1 MKNLPEFNF
10 RFIIGFRHI
19 FSRCRARQPVLGGGS
34 CRQFFIC
41 REKENTMNIKR
52 AKQEIRDSIE
62 AYLSKDEFGEYR
74 IPAIRQRPILL
85 MGPPGIGKTQIMEQI
100 ARECGI
106 ALVSYTITHHTRQSA
121 VGLPFIVKKNY
132 GEEEFSVTE
141 YTMSEIISSVYD
153 KMEKT
158 GLKEGILFIDEINCV
173 SETLAP
179 MMLQFLQ
186 GKTFGNQKVPEGW
199 VIVTAG
205 NPPEY
210 NKSVREFDVVTL
222 DRIKKIDVEADFDVW
237 KEYAYQQGIH
247 PAVISYLELR
257 RKNFYRVENTVD
269 GKIFA
274 TARGWEDLSRLI
286 QVYEILG
293 KTVDRE
299 VVSQYIQHRMIAKD
313 FASYLALYYKYR
325 TDYKVEDILKGK
337 WDSITL
343 GKIRTASLDE
353 HLSIV
358 SLLNGKLSE
367 LFTECYL
374 TDAYLT
380 KLYDYMVYF
389 REAQDSLTA
398 KNLMEKAEADL
409 EKDKKSELLTKQQ
422 ERIQKRVVSFF
433 ENASGLKITGS
444 ELIGSDKTGSDSG
457 PAGGGSAAAE
467 SEDPSSNRNYEF
479 VKVLFESETEAYENR
494 TDEISLTLQN
504 VFDFMEAAFGDSQEM
519 VAFIT
524 ELNANYYSLWF
535 IRENGSDQ
543 YYRHNKGLLFDDRQK
558 MLLGQMEEVENIL
571 NNGIK

>member
-1 MKNLPEFNF
+1 
-10 RFIIGFRHI
+10 
-19 FSRCRARQPVLGGGS
+19 
-34 CRQFFIC
+34 
-41 REKENTMNIKR
+41 MNIKQ
-52 AKQEIRDSIE
+52 AKDEIRHTVQ
-62 AYLSKDEFGEYR
+62 AYLTKDALGDYA
-74 IPAIRQRPILL
+74 IPVVRQRPILL
-85 MGPPGIGKTQIMEQI
+85 IGPPGIGKTAIMSQV
-100 ARECGI
+100 ARECGV

-121 VGLPFIVKKNY
+121 IGLPFIEKKNFGGREY
-132 GEEEFSVTE
+132 SITE
-141 YTMSEIISSVYD
+141 YTMSEIVASIYE
-153 KMEKT
+153 KMEAT

-433 ENASGLKITGS
+433 ENASGLESAS
-444 ELIGSDKTGSDSG
+444 ESTGSDKTGSGSE
-457 PAGGGSAAAE
+457 PAGGRSAAAE
-467 SEDPSSNRNYEF
+467 SEVLSSNRNYEF
-479 VKVLFESETEAYENR
+479 VKALFESETEAYENR
-494 TDEISLTLQN
+494 TDEISFTLQN